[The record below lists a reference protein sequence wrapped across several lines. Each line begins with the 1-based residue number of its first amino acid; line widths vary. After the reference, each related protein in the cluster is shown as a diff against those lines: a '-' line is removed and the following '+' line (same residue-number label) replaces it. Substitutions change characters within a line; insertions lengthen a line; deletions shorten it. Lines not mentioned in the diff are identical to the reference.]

1 MKRFKPGYFAVAMT
15 SKTRILLAIF
25 FVMLLDMTFVG
36 KTFGGAFDNNV
47 IGIKGFAMGSAF
59 TGIADDASAVYYNPA
74 GLMFNENSAWNAE
87 IYGYLLFTEFRYT
100 ANSREDLSDETIF
113 VPGAFLSRKYDK
125 WALGFGFYT
134 PYGGGGTAYE
144 NFQGSQNDLDY
155 ASGLSALTPT
165 MAYQVLPNLSIGGGL
180 SLYIGVLESKIA
192 QEVAPT
198 VYAKV
203 KSEYSGIAGYGG
215 NIGFMY
221 KPMQDLSIGLSVK
234 SMVPVKMD
242 GTVKV
247 AGNENDAEV
256 EFSIPF
262 YFTLGA
268 GYKPN
273 PHLTL
278 GVSLCYM
285 LWEDMD
291 KITFTIADAETE
303 AKTSYKNS
311 WLLGLGM
318 EYMIRSSLVI
328 RTGLKY
334 VQGATEDE
342 GLNPSSDDV
351 DLVVSSIGAG
361 YHITESLEVDVAGA
375 YVIGFEKEYLSQK
388 FDQDHFILLSGAKI
402 IF

>member
-1 MKRFKPGYFAVAMT
+1 MKRFKPGYFAGAMT
-15 SKTRILLAIF
+15 SKTRILLVIF
-25 FVMLLDMTFVG
+25 LVILLNMTIVG
-36 KTFGGAFDNNV
+36 KTFGGAFDNNI

-74 GLMFNENSAWNAE
+74 GLISNENPAWNAE
-87 IYGYLLFTEFRYT
+87 VYGYFLFTEFKYT

-113 VPGAFLSRKYDK
+113 VPGAFLAKKYDK

-155 ASGLSALTPT
+155 ASGLAALTPA

-198 VYAKV
+198 VYAEV
-203 KSEYSGIAGYGG
+203 KSDYSGIAGYGG
-215 NIGFMY
+215 NIGLMY
-221 KPMQDLSIGLSVK
+221 KPMQDLRIGLSVK

-256 EFSIPF
+256 KFSLPF

-278 GVSLCYM
+278 GVSACYM

-318 EYMIRSSLVI
+318 EYMIRNDLVI
-328 RTGLKY
+328 RAGLKY
-334 VQGATEDE
+334 VQGATENE
-342 GLNPSSDDV
+342 GLNPSSNDV
-351 DLVVSSIGAG
+351 DLVTPSFGVAYHFSESI
-361 YHITESLEVDVAGA
+361 EVDIAGA
-375 YVIGFEKEYLSQK
+375 YVYGFEKEYN
-388 FDQDHFILLSGAKI
+388 FLLQGK
-402 IF
+402 